1 MESNHRPLSYQ
12 DSVLPL
18 NYTRMNATAAP
29 LGRASPSFWAGTI
42 LANGQNKKTTQLFC
56 LRPKILKQLS

>member
-1 MESNHRPLSYQ
+1 
-12 DSVLPL
+12 
-18 NYTRMNATAAP
+18 MNATAAP